1 MTTEMIEKF
10 VEGKG
15 RKDSAI
21 QIHFK
26 ERSTITGLFI
36 RTADYGE
43 LKMKNLWRIVSHPKI
58 EEWNKTKNLD
68 LARIFNGLSFT
79 RLTDDQ

>member
-1 MTTEMIEKF
+1 MTSEMIEKF

-15 RKDSAI
+15 RKDAAVN
-21 QIHFK
+21 IHFK

-43 LKMKNLWRIVSHPKI
+43 LTGQR
-58 EEWNKTKNLD
+58 
-68 LARIFNGLSFT
+68 
-79 RLTDDQ
+79 

>member
-1 MTTEMIEKF
+1 MTSEMIEKF

-15 RKDSAI
+15 RKDAAVN
-21 QIHFK
+21 IHFK

-43 LKMKNLWRIVSHPKI
+43 FKMKNLWRVVSNGKI

-79 RLTDDQ
+79 RLTDEQ

>member
-1 MTTEMIEKF
+1 MTSEMIEKF

-15 RKDSAI
+15 RQDSAI

-26 ERSTITGLFI
+26 ERSTITGVFI

-43 LKMKNLWRIVSHPKI
+43 LKMKNLWRIVSHGKI
-58 EEWNKTKNLD
+58 EEWNKTKNID

-79 RLTDDQ
+79 RLTDEQ